1 MLLQDNKLSFSRK
14 IYKVRHCDNIYIY
27 IYKFVINNEKQKVTL
42 KNIFKRKRKAGEVH
56 IVASRQGSHRTSLT
70 YKKNY
75 YYI

>member
-1 MLLQDNKLSFSRK
+1 MT
-14 IYKVRHCDNIYIY
+14 IY

-42 KNIFKRKRKAGEVH
+42 KNIFKRKGKAGEVH